1 MLIFQDPFLDND
13 NNWEIRDDQYALLRI
28 TEGDYAYIFEHR
40 RDQGEWTTWQPL
52 TIENNQPYRIHT
64 VIERISG
71 PNNGYGLI
79 WRCQDEDNCHSFEI
93 SRSGHFRFRK
103 RTTGEWSTLVDWT
116 ASRHIRQGEHALNE
130 LLIIQLVGKAQFF
143 VNEKTVYELPL
154 PEKPVGHGFG
164 FLVNGRIRIRIHST
178 IVLSHVELPEKNGEP
193 HQVDEKALQSV
204 IADLHALIGL
214 NNIKQEVQTFINFL
228 KVQKLRQERGLAQP
242 KLSLHMVLSGPPGTG
257 KTTVARLVGRIY
269 QSLGLLSQGH
279 VVETDRAGLVA
290 PFVGQTAIRVQ
301 EMVEKSL
308 GGILFIDEA
317 YALMPKGDR
326 ANNDFGLE
334 AIEALLK
341 RMEDHRGQLA
351 VVIAGYEDEM
361 DRFLNANPGVR
372 SRFNRY
378 FTFNHYKPDELTA
391 IFTLMARDN
400 GLKLSSA
407 AATKLR
413 THFDTICR
421 QRATS
426 FGNGR
431 YARNLLEKVM
441 ERQANRIVH
450 LNPMTDEMLITLEA
464 VDVLDVNE
472 AVIH

>member
-1 MLIFQDPFLDND
+1 M
-13 NNWEIRDDQYALLRI
+13 
-28 TEGDYAYIFEHR
+28 
-40 RDQGEWTTWQPL
+40 
-52 TIENNQPYRIHT
+52 
-64 VIERISG
+64 
-71 PNNGYGLI
+71 
-79 WRCQDEDNCHSFEI
+79 
-93 SRSGHFRFRK
+93 
-103 RTTGEWSTLVDWT
+103 
-116 ASRHIRQGEHALNE
+116 
-130 LLIIQLVGKAQFF
+130 
-143 VNEKTVYELPL
+143 NEKTVYELPL
-154 PEKPVGHGFG
+154 LEKPVGHGFG

-178 IVLSHVELPEKNGEP
+178 IVLGHIELPEKNGEP

-214 NNIKQEVQTFINFL
+214 SNIKQEVQTFINFL
-228 KVQKLRQERGLAQP
+228 KVQNLRQERGLAQP

-391 IFTLMARDN
+391 IFTLMAQDN
-400 GLKLSSA
+400 GLKLSPA

-450 LNPMTDEMLITLEA
+450 LNPITDEMLITLEA

>member
-13 NNWEIRDDQYALLRI
+13 NQWEIRDDQHALLRI
-28 TEGDYAYIFEHR
+28 TDGDYAYIFEHR

-52 TIENNQPYRIHT
+52 EIEENLPYRIHT

-103 RTTGEWSTLVDWT
+103 RVSGKWSTLVDWT
-116 ASRHIRQGEHALNE
+116 ASRHIRQGERALNE
-130 LLIIQLVGKAQFF
+130 LLIVQLVSKAQFF
-143 VNEKTVYELPL
+143 VNEKAVYELPL
-154 PEKPVGHGFG
+154 PEKPLGYGFG
-164 FLVNGRIRIRIHST
+164 FLINGRIRVRIHST

-193 HQVDEKALQSV
+193 QKVDEKALQSV
-204 IADLHALIGL
+204 MADLNALIGL

-242 KLSLHMVLSGPPGTG
+242 RLSLHMVLSGPPGTG

-269 QSLGLLSQGH
+269 QSLGLLSRGH

-326 ANNDFGLE
+326 SHNDFGLE

-341 RMEDHRGQLA
+341 RMEDHRGQMA
-351 VVIAGYEDEM
+351 VIIAGYGDEM

-378 FTFNHYKPDELTA
+378 FHFHHYKPDELTD
-391 IFTLMARDN
+391 IFTAMAQGN
-400 GLKLSSA
+400 GLKLAAA
-407 AATKLR
+407 AATKLH

-464 VDVLDVNE
+464 VDIPDVNE
-472 AVIH
+472 TMIH

>member
-52 TIENNQPYRIHT
+52 DIEDDKPYRIHA
-64 VIERISG
+64 VIERMSG

-79 WRCQDEDNCHSFEI
+79 WRCRDEDNCHSFEI
-93 SRSGHFRFRK
+93 SRSGHFRFRQ
-103 RTTGEWSTLVDWT
+103 RLAGQWSTLVDWT
-116 ASRHIRQGEHALNE
+116 ASRHIRQGERALNE
-130 LLIIQLVGKAQFF
+130 LLIIQLIGKAQFF
-143 VNEKTVYELPL
+143 VNEKPVYELPL
-154 PEKPVGHGFG
+154 LDKPVGHGFG

-178 IVLSHVELPEKNGEP
+178 IVLGHVELPEKNGEP
-193 HQVDEKALQSV
+193 RQVDEQALQSV
-204 IADLHALIGL
+204 MADLQALIGL

-301 EMVEKSL
+301 EMVQKSL

-341 RMEDHRGQLA
+341 RMEDHRGQMA
-351 VVIAGYEDEM
+351 VVIAGYGDEM

-378 FTFNHYKPDELTA
+378 FTFSHYKPDELTA
-391 IFTLMARDN
+391 IFTLMAQEN
-400 GLKLSSA
+400 GLKLSVA

-421 QRATS
+421 QRASS

-431 YARNLLEKVM
+431 YARNLLEKAM
-441 ERQANRIVH
+441 ERQANRIVN
-450 LNPMTDEMLITLEA
+450 LKPMSDEMLTTLDAADIPE
-464 VDVLDVNE
+464 VNE
-472 AVIH
+472 VMVH